1 MCNEFNRTKLSEFE
15 KKWSTFLSL
24 TNETFLNE
32 TNKVNINYVL
42 NGEASGLQLN
52 GNDFIN
58 GIDPKSENSNIDHRI
73 LKVIFENIDR
83 NPALRNVNKMRF
95 DLF

>member
-1 MCNEFNRTKLSEFE
+1 M
-15 KKWSTFLSL
+15 
-24 TNETFLNE
+24 
-32 TNKVNINYVL
+32 L

-73 LKVIFENIDR
+73 LKVIFENVDR

-95 DLF
+95 DLFCIISFFTNLTSCFAC

>member
-1 MCNEFNRTKLSEFE
+1 LSEFE
-15 KKWSTFLSL
+15 KKWSKFINL

-32 TNKVNINYVL
+32 TNQLNINYVL

-58 GIDPKSENSNIDHRI
+58 GIDPQNENSNIDHRI
-73 LKVIFENIDR
+73 LKVIFENVDQ
-83 NPALRNVNKMRF
+83 NPALRNVNRRVLVYF
-95 DLF
+95 